1 MRNIIPL
8 GTHVIEA
15 QRLVILSQM
24 LRRIDSYDALN
35 HGHDWCHPGL
45 GHYLHVHLHLSLRP
59 DRAAVVHC
67 TSRTLHGPD
76 NHHDIALCNEYSHRL
91 GHHGHAYVHHLAF
104 EDAEDRKARYGF
116 LFRAW
121 VCVSRAPTHSIC
133 ALTRVLIR
141 HRCCIIGVVRIVE
154 LVRVDLVSNITGT
167 MGDTILLLGLELIFG
182 IMCTNIPMMR
192 PFYARYRSRKSS
204 SKLEEEPKRSDP
216 SNNSGSHAS
225 GARQRIARRLGI
237 ADDQTIGIETALE
250 LENYNVLGIKSK
262 TLVEH
267 RAEENG
273 SDDGN
278 SERRLTE
285 SKASTPTNQVVK
297 TTHWTITRD

>member
-1 MRNIIPL
+1 MRPRSTDFFQGLFVCETLYLWALTSLKLSVLLFYRRCFGVSTLMMRSTMVMI
-8 GTHVIEA
+8 G
-15 QRLVILSQM
+15 VILVWA
-24 LRRIDSYDALN
+24 I
-35 HGHDWCHPGL
+35 
-45 GHYLHVHLHLSLRP
+45 
-59 DRAAVVHC
+59 
-67 TSRTLHGPD
+67 TFTF
-76 NHHDIALCNEYSHRL
+76 IFIFLCDPIEQQWSTARL
-91 GHHGHAYVHHLAF
+91 GHSTDLAIMGMPMYTIWHLRM
-104 EDAEDRKARYGF
+104 RKTEKLAMASCFALGF
-116 LFRAW
+116 A
-121 VCVSRAPTHSIC
+121 
-133 ALTRVLIR
+133 
-141 HRCCIIGVVRIVE
+141 CCIIGVVRIVE